1 MNQYKVANRVLAA
14 VAFLVALLTYA
25 STLQPSVPF
34 WDCGEFSAATTWQ
47 QVPHPPGA
55 PLWLITARLFQ
66 IFSFGDL
73 GWRVNLAAGICS
85 AFTAMLVY
93 LIGVRLVERWHP
105 FREGRSLMSYL
116 PTFGGSLIAALA
128 FTWSDSQWFN
138 SVESEVYAGGT
149 TLIALLVY
157 LMMRWDQEAERPRHE
172 RYLLLMAYLLGL
184 AIGVHLLAL
193 LVVPA
198 IAMVIYFKRYRFTPV
213 SFLVL
218 MGVTGISFYF
228 FIYQAPLKYIPR
240 YLAAAP
246 EVVVVL
252 FVLLLGGLW
261 WSVWSRR
268 PLVFLPIASFL
279 LIMLGFTTY
288 TQVLLRANA
297 HPAMN
302 ENQPDSFSGLVSYLG
317 REQYESTPIWPRRW
331 RSESSPTQDRY
342 DSGTGGRWSPP
353 VAEKS
358 DGSPVFDHVNT
369 AAELK
374 FLWQFQVDR
383 MYLRYFLWN
392 FVGRVSDIQDAG
404 PVFLSVDDAERSA
417 FIHPTGYDG
426 YFPIRFFALPL
437 LLGLFGLYWQYRRDW
452 RMAFVFTTL
461 FLFLG
466 VLAALQQ
473 NQQEPQ
479 PRERDYF
486 YTGSFMIFCGWIGL
500 GAVGLAEL
508 ARRRG
513 SSEADEP
520 ESDAPDADAP
530 EIDGAIAAEPRE
542 GGVGMAG
549 GVLALCLVAVPI
561 NMAVGGWK
569 LHDRSGN
576 WIPWDYSY
584 NILQSCDKD
593 AVLFTNGDNDTFP
606 LWYLQD
612 VAGIRRDVRVVNL
625 SLGNTA
631 WYVRQLKHERPWKA
645 LPVPIGFADSALAQ
659 EPNGGPGEFGYSFI
673 LPPVVTVDVPADV
686 MARAT
691 GAKVAKAG
699 TMSWT
704 LHGAQIGDGAEELI
718 RAQDKLIRSIIETN
732 GWKRPI
738 YFSTTVGPDSWG
750 GLEEY
755 FRWEG
760 MAYRVMPVKQPQLH
774 SADAIDPA
782 VMRESLMKP
791 LGADEFYGEPRR
803 GFKFRNLAD
812 PDVFYLED
820 HRKLVYSYRLLFV
833 TLATHELYNAGDRAA
848 AVAVLDRLEQ
858 SISPDMFALSYPLSA
873 QIAEIYR
880 VAGARGKAEAYAR
893 RTIALIDDIG
903 PDWAHDPAAREANPV
918 DIKAQM
924 LVALGDYDGAMRTI
938 DALRKS
944 YPDDPTLRARME
956 ELRVEK
962 MLARGDTAA
971 AVLELRSIVAAY
983 GDSAAPAMMNNRA
996 AFQARLDELTL
1007 PGKPAVDTAAVS
1019 RADGTATPTAAPA
1032 TKAAST
1038 KGASTKAPAPKASAP
1053 KAPAKK
1059 APAREASSKGTSS
1072 KTTSPKTTPSSGTS
1086 SKATSPK

>member
-228 FIYQAPLKYIPR
+228 FIYQAPLKYIPQL
-240 YLAAAP
+240 LATNALAGI
-246 EVVVVL
+246 VVFAV
-252 FVLLLGGLW
+252 LLGGLW
-261 WSVWSRR
+261 WSVKNKQ

-279 LIMLGFTTY
+279 LIVLGYTTY
-288 TQVLLRANA
+288 THVLLRANA

-302 ENQPDSFSGLVSYLG
+302 ENEPDTFGELVAYLG
-317 REQYESTPIWPRRW
+317 REQYGNAPTWPRRYQ
-331 RSESSPTQDRY
+331 SEAYYRQYQDRY
-342 DSGTGGRWSPP
+342 DSGTGGNWTPP
-353 VAEKS
+353 TGQNP
-358 DGSPVFDHVNT
+358 DGSLIFDHINT
-369 AAELK
+369 SGELN
-374 FLWQFQVDR
+374 FMWSYQIST
-383 MYLRYFLWN
+383 MYLRYFFWN
-392 FVGRVSDIQDAG
+392 FVGRVSDVQG
-404 PVFLSVDDAERSA
+404 SGTVLSNVTDREKKA
-417 FIHPTGYDG
+417 FIEPTGYDK

-437 LLGLFGLYWQYRRDW
+437 LLGLFGLYWHYRRDW
-452 RMAFVFTTL
+452 KMAFVFTAL
-461 FLFLG
+461 FLFMG

-486 YTGSFMIFCGWIGL
+486 YTGSFMIFCSWIGL
-500 GAVGLAEL
+500 GAVGLAEVL
-508 ARRRG
+508 RRRKTG
-513 SSEADEP
+513 ESEETGVDEP
-520 ESDAPDADAP
+520 Q
-530 EIDGAIAAEPRE
+530 E
-542 GGVGMAG
+542 GGVGMTG

-625 SLGNTA
+625 SLGQMG
-631 WYVRQLKHERPWKA
+631 WYIWQLKHERPWGA
-645 LPVPIGFADSALAQ
+645 LPVPISIDDNQLRVPDGAPIEQQGLRPELGQATQVS
-659 EPNGGPGEFGYSFI
+659 
-673 LPPVVTVDVPADV
+673 VDVPADV
-686 MARAT
+686 MSWAT
-691 GAKVAKAG
+691 NGANKAPG
-699 TMSWT
+699 KMTWT
-704 LHGAQIGDGAEELI
+704 LHGQPYGDNQELFTVYH
-718 RAQDKLIRSIIETN
+718 KLIRNIIETN
-732 GWKRPI
+732 KWKRPI
-738 YFSTTVGPDSWG
+738 YFSSTVGPDAWA
-750 GLEEY
+750 GLDEY

-760 MAYRVMPVKQPQLH
+760 MAYRVMPIKLQSNIGMEP
-774 SADAIDPA
+774 IDPTI
-782 VMRESLMKP
+782 MMKCLMTP
-791 LGADEFYGEPRR
+791 LRDDEFYPTPHY
-803 GFKFRNLAD
+803 GFKFRNLTN
-812 PDVFYLED
+812 PNVFFLED
-820 HRKLVYSYRLLFV
+820 HRRIPNGHYRSMY
-833 TLATHELYNAGDRAA
+833 LAMATYALQEMHNPQQ
-848 AVAVLDRLEQ
+848 AVAVLNRLEQ
-858 SISPDMFALSYPLSA
+858 VVSPDMFAMPYWISA
-873 QIAEIYR
+873 RIAEIYSQ
-880 VAGARGKAEAYAR
+880 AGVEAKAQDYAR
-893 RTIALIDDIG
+893 RTIA
-903 PDWAHDPAAREANPV
+903 A
-918 DIKAQM
+918 
-924 LVALGDYDGAMRTI
+924 I
-938 DALRKS
+938 DALGEEAMNDQAARA
-944 YPDDPTLRARME
+944 YPPPLIRLQMLALSGNYDEAISQLQQFRLQYPNEPSLRRQEE
-956 ELRVEK
+956 ELRVRKFLSKKDTAGAMAEAQR
-962 MLARGDTAA
+962 LIVGYGGDTAQSARVNIA
-971 AVLELRSIVAAY
+971 ALR
-983 GDSAAPAMMNNRA
+983 D
-996 AFQARLDELTL
+996 L
-1007 PGKPAVDTAAVS
+1007 VS
-1019 RADGTATPTAAPA
+1019 RLAGRQIAPPDNTTATPTPDS
-1032 TKAAST
+1032 AASQ
-1038 KGASTKAPAPKASAP
+1038 STKAP
-1053 KAPAKK
+1053 
-1059 APAREASSKGTSS
+1059 
-1072 KTTSPKTTPSSGTS
+1072 SGGR
-1086 SKATSPK
+1086 